1 MNTILDAIKMYPQQF
16 IDTCYVRSQTTHNK
30 DNAFLQLLMI
40 EFIKYERWVGVEGML
55 SGKTY
60 LKPLEGVIFCL
71 ERYSDIDNETW
82 HEIVK
87 LFEEG
92 KLV

>member
-16 IDTCYVRSQTTHNK
+16 IDTCYVRSQSTPSPLNK
-30 DNAFLQLLMI
+30 NNHLFLAEKIKENDWGMVEDKLTRAAYSKLL
-40 EFIKYERWVGVEGML
+40 K
-55 SGKTY
+55 
-60 LKPLEGVIFCL
+60 GVILCL

-87 LFEEG
+87 LYEEG